1 MTVRVLVVDDSSFF
15 QHRLKDIINEN
26 PELKVVGIASNGRE
40 AVDKARDLKPDII
53 TMDFEMPVMDGVT
66 AIKLIMAERKVPILM
81 FSSLTYEG
89 ARITLEALAA
99 GALDFMA
106 KDFAE
111 VSRNS
116 VALKQKL
123 HERLLTL
130 SRTGQHFV
138 SHTAQYPV
146 SPSPVAKAASA
157 APLVPVPI
165 VPVPIT
171 RSSLTSSPIETARS
185 YSPISSSAPLINSL
199 GVPVSAQVRNIV
211 PNVAIARASRLVV
224 APDTYRLKRQPHLIV
239 IGASTGGPVALTDVL
254 TKLPQNFPRPIVL
267 VQHMPEHFTKAFAER
282 LNKLCNI
289 RVREAVDGDVLEP
302 GLALLA
308 PGGKQLM
315 LDKRN
320 GGSVRVFVDDDRV
333 TYKPSL
339 DITFGS
345 AANLF
350 GDKVLGIVLTGMGA
364 DGCKGARLLKE
375 LNSELWSQDE
385 ASCVIYG
392 MPMAVARAGL
402 TDRVLSLGD
411 IGERLARE
419 VM

>member
-1 MTVRVLVVDDSSFF
+1 MLMTIRVLVVDDSSFF
-15 QHRLKDIINEN
+15 QHRLKEIINEH

-40 AVDKARDLKPDII
+40 AVDKAKDLKPDII

-66 AIKLIMAERKVPILM
+66 AIKLIMADRKVPILM

-89 ARITLEALAA
+89 ARITLDALAA
-99 GALDFMA
+99 GALDYIA

-116 VALKQKL
+116 GVLKQKL
-123 HERLLTL
+123 HERLITLARVGQNYLT
-130 SRTGQHFV
+130 
-138 SHTAQYPV
+138 PV
-146 SPSPVAKAASA
+146 SKSPAAE
-157 APLVPVPI
+157 PTVKPHPVI
-165 VPVPIT
+165 A
-171 RSSLTSSPIETARS
+171 SPPTNIARS
-185 YSPISSSAPLINSL
+185 YSASPSPSVPAAALQGAPASAR
-199 GVPVSAQVRNIV
+199 VHNIA
-211 PNVAIARASRLVV
+211 PNVAIAKSSNASA
-224 APDTYRLKRQPHLIV
+224 APDTYRLKKQPKIIV

-254 TKLPQNFPRPIVL
+254 MQLPENFPQPIIL
-267 VQHMPEHFTKAFAER
+267 VQHMPESFTKAFAER
-282 LNKLCNI
+282 LNKQCNI
-289 RVREAVDGDVLEP
+289 RVREAVDGDLLER

-320 GGSVRVFVDDDRV
+320 GGCVRIFDDDDRV
-333 TYKPSL
+333 AYKPSL

-345 AANLF
+345 AANSF

-375 LNSELWSQDE
+375 AGSELWSQDE

-402 TDRVLSLGD
+402 TDRVLSLSDMGLH
-411 IGERLARE
+411 LARE
-419 VM
+419 VI